1 MKRIFSVTTK
11 KGIITRESQTKE
23 YTYAI
28 LTDMGNISTWCSRLD
43 LAQKA
48 AKGTTWTKGGTIV
61 EVVELDKQPADAN
74 PGMKLEE
81 GYNKDNQRRYL
92 ITDTDG
98 KQYVGNYDE
107 FQILTDDVEL
117 TQLHTMDGYLDR
129 LYNLYSFN
137 GWKAEQDAAK
147 AAEAEANKDSKAG
160 DAKIQKLHEIEAGSI
175 KPETG
180 VSWHKHKSQW
190 EVKPCISGK
199 RYFAGYYKKENLD
212 AANQAAVAVKAA
224 GSEKAQEVADCWKI
238 IRKDQAL

>member
-98 KQYVGNYDE
+98 KQYVGNYEE
-107 FQILTDDVEL
+107 FQILTDDIEL
-117 TQLHTMDGYLDR
+117 THLHTMDGYLDR

-137 GWKAEQDAAK
+137 CWKAAQA
-147 AAEAEANKDSKAG
+147 AEANKGSKAG
-160 DAKIQKLHEIEAGSI
+160 DAKVQKLHEIEEGSI
-175 KPETG
+175 KPAPG
-180 VSWHKHKSQW
+180 VSFHKHKGQW
-190 EVKPCISGK
+190 EVKPCIAGK
-199 RYFAGYYKKENLD
+199 RYFAGYYKKENLE
-212 AANQAAVAVKAA
+212 AANQAAIAVKAA
-224 GSEKAQEVADCWKI
+224 GPKAQEVADTWKT